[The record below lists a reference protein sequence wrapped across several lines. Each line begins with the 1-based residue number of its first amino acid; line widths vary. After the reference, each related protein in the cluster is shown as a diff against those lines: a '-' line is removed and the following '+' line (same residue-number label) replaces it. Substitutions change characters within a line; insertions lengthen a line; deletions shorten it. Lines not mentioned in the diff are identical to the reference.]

1 MNIRRPRPT
10 AVLVLAILYFVFGF
24 GFLAG
29 GCFGKGSV
37 YFYVFLEHNAPA
49 EVLAGDPM
57 MAAQIEL
64 IRNDPTYVPVATVFL
79 VLYLVVGA
87 LQLVAGYGL
96 LSMKW
101 WSRRL
106 ALAVAWLV
114 LGVTVVNL
122 LYEFVVLVP
131 RELRGAG
138 GAMGPMPFDPQAF
151 VLAMA
156 LVRVIGVL
164 PEAGVCIAA
173 LWFLTRPHVRD
184 AFLAVPAKPEEDLP
198 PRPGPADAA
207 IPPGPPDERVMR
219 MD

>member
-37 YFYVFLEHNAPA
+37 YLYTFLDQNLPA
-49 EVLAGDPM
+49 DAMADNP
-57 MAAQIEL
+57 MAAAQLDL

-79 VLYLVVGA
+79 VLYLVVGT

-96 LSMKW
+96 LSMKRG
-101 WSRRL
+101 SRRL
-106 ALAVAWLV
+106 ALVVAGLV
-114 LGVTVVNL
+114 LAITVVNL

-151 VLAMA
+151 ALAMA

-173 LWFLTRPHVRD
+173 LWFLTRPQVRD
-184 AFLAVPAKPEEDLP
+184 AFLAVPAPPEDDLP
-198 PRPGPADAA
+198 SRPVPADAA
-207 IPPGPPDERVMR
+207 IPPGPPDEHVMR
-219 MD
+219 RD